1 MYEMVRALFQQ
12 VLRWLEGFPVPG
24 VSWLWPGDKPKTPRS
39 TGEHGIYSDLL
50 PNDQVPHPLSKRTL
64 FIFLEKKEDETSHIS
79 AAYFHWKCT
88 EAELQK
94 SVSPS
99 KYQPI
104 YGEEHAVIITH
115 AFIPPK
121 TETRTSIE
129 TILWHHSERKRSGLF
144 PQKKRSLCTT
154 KIWSMTLCN
163 HSHITAEWK
172 WNLSSSVRLILMTL
186 GSEKQEKQTGSE
198 RRVKRKPVCS
208 TKYTHL
214 HHPGG
219 CSPSE
224 SSLLSCLCFSSDKT
238 KRRRCSK

>member
-1 MYEMVRALFQQ
+1 MKWSELFSSKFWGDSKVFPFQECPGCGLGTSPKHRAVQ
-12 VLRWLEGFPVPG
+12 V
-24 VSWLWPGDKPKTPRS
+24 S
-39 TGEHGIYSDLL
+39 YSDLL

-154 KIWSMTLCN
+154 KIWSMTLRN

>member
-129 TILWHHSERKRSGLF
+129 QFCDITQRGRGRAFFLRKKGVSVLL
-144 PQKKRSLCTT
+144 KYEVWLYATT
-154 KIWSMTLCN
+154 ATL
-163 HSHITAEWK
+163 
-172 WNLSSSVRLILMTL
+172 
-186 GSEKQEKQTGSE
+186 QQ
-198 RRVKRKPVCS
+198 
-208 TKYTHL
+208 
-214 HHPGG
+214 
-219 CSPSE
+219 SE
-224 SSLLSCLCFSSDKT
+224 SETSHHQSDWFSWH
-238 KRRRCSK
+238 

>member
-1 MYEMVRALFQQ
+1 MKWSELFS
-12 VLRWLEGFPVPG
+12 RWLEGFPVPG

-154 KIWSMTLCN
+154 KIWSMTLRN

>member
-79 AAYFHWKCT
+79 AAYFHWKFT

-154 KIWSMTLCN
+154 KIWSMTTQPQPHYSRVKVKPLIISQTD
-163 HSHITAEWK
+163 SHDIRFRKTREANRKRKKSEEETSLQHK
-172 WNLSSSVRLILMTL
+172 IYSPSSSWRMFAFWVF
-186 GSEKQEKQTGSE
+186 
-198 RRVKRKPVCS
+198 
-208 TKYTHL
+208 
-214 HHPGG
+214 
-219 CSPSE
+219 SPFLP
-224 SSLLSCLCFSSDKT
+224 LLFFW
-238 KRRRCSK
+238 